1 LGLLWPD
8 LLSFF
13 ALFALLVLVYVLSR
27 LTNVHKVYVALHFAT
42 LFWPLG
48 HFVSLSA
55 DDPAIRTYG
64 MQLAVI
70 AFCFVGPGWLILIQY
85 LIQPGWRP
93 SWRTA
98 AAMVPALLC
107 AAVVLWN
114 PGGAFVTP
122 GEAARTWNFG
132 YLFWGLVA
140 VLFSYF
146 ALSMHRLFQALVRD
160 ANVHRRR
167 QWFLLLMGML
177 LLAGAGVLDL
187 MFNVFLQGRMPEVK
201 GLTSLGLL
209 AAVSC
214 FMQTIRRLDG
224 SDLLSLARRDIFE
237 FIDTGILVLDADGR
251 ILESNRGSQA
261 FVRVKKGELFDLE
274 AFLAPFET
282 QGEVSEFLYRFRH
295 YPSERMQIEI
305 SIRDGGLRHV
315 NIQIAPILEGRR
327 GVIGRVITFHDVTD
341 LRKLVDDLNRKNE
354 TLHERNLE
362 LIRTQKEL
370 FNANRKL
377 ERMAITDSLTGC
389 YNRRY
394 LMQKLEK
401 EAVDHIRNRVPFS
414 IILFDID
421 HFKRIN
427 DQYGHLVGDQVL
439 IATVE
444 AVRGIL
450 RPTDV
455 LARYGGEEFTI
466 YLPGTRSREAEQLAR
481 SVMRAVALI
490 AADTGSE
497 VVTIRVTVS
506 IGIASSENY
515 EKPVEDVRD
524 FLRGLFAR
532 ADEALYKAKNGG
544 RNRVVVANGTR

>member
-1 LGLLWPD
+1 MGLLWPD

-13 ALFALLVLVYVLSR
+13 ALLFLLALVYVRSR
-27 LTNVHKVYVALHFAT
+27 LMNFHKIYVGVHFAT

-55 DDPAIRTYG
+55 EDPAFRTYG
-64 MQLAVI
+64 MQLGVM
-70 AFCFVGPGWLILIQY
+70 AFCFVGPGWLFLIQL

-98 AAMVPALLC
+98 AAFVPALLC
-107 AAVVLWN
+107 AAFVLWN
-114 PGGAFVTP
+114 PGGALATP
-122 GEAARTWNFG
+122 GGNAWYG
-132 YLFWGLVA
+132 YLFWGMVA

-146 ALSMHRLFQALVRD
+146 ALSICRLCQALVRD

-167 QWFLLLMGML
+167 QWFLPLLGMF

-187 MFNVFLQGRMPEVK
+187 MFNVSPQGRTPEVD

-209 AAVSC
+209 AAVFC
-214 FMQTIRRLDG
+214 FVPTILRLGG

-274 AFLAPFET
+274 AFLAPFKA

-295 YPSERMQIEI
+295 YPSERMQTEI
-305 SIRDGGLRHV
+305 SIRNGGLRHIH
-315 NIQIAPILEGRR
+315 IQIAPILEDRR
-327 GVIGRVITFHDVTD
+327 EVIGRVITFHDVTD

-362 LIRTQKEL
+362 LIRTQEEL

-377 ERMAITDSLTGC
+377 EQMAITDSLTGC

-401 EAVDHIRNRVPFS
+401 EVVDHIRNKVPFS
-414 IILFDID
+414 IALFDID

-439 IATVE
+439 IATVK
-444 AVRGIL
+444 AVRGVL

-455 LARYGGEEFTI
+455 LARYGGEEFTV
-466 YLPGTRSREAEQLAR
+466 YLPNTRSREAEELAR
-481 SVMRAVALI
+481 SVMRAVSEI
-490 AADTGSE
+490 AADVGNK
-497 VVTIRVTVS
+497 VITIRVTVS
-506 IGIASSENY
+506 IGIVSSEDY
-515 EKPVEDVRD
+515 EKPVDEVRD
-524 FLRGLFAR
+524 FLRDLFAR
-532 ADEALYKAKNGG
+532 ADAALYQAKNGG
-544 RNRVVVANGTR
+544 RNRVVVAN

>member
-1 LGLLWPD
+1 MGLLWPD

-13 ALFALLVLVYVLSR
+13 ALSVLLVLVYVRSR
-27 LTNVHKVYVALHFAT
+27 LMNIHKIYVALHFAT

-55 DDPAIRTYG
+55 DDPAFRTYG

-70 AFCFVGPGWLILIQY
+70 AFCFVGPGWLLLIQC
-85 LIQPGWRP
+85 LIRPGWRP
-93 SWRTA
+93 TWRN
-98 AAMVPALLC
+98 AAMFVPALLC
-107 AAVVLWN
+107 AAFVLWN
-114 PGGAFVTP
+114 PGGALVTP
-122 GEAARTWNFG
+122 GETAGAWNYG

-146 ALSMHRLFQALVRD
+146 AYSMYRLFQALVRD

-167 QWFLLLMGML
+167 QWFLPLLGMI
-177 LLAGAGVLDL
+177 LLAGAGGLDL
-187 MFNVFLQGRMPEVK
+187 MFNVFLQGRMPEVE

-209 AAVSC
+209 AAVPC
-214 FMQTIRRLDG
+214 FTQTIRRLEG

-237 FIDTGILVLDADGR
+237 FIDTGILVLDANGR

-305 SIRDGGLRHV
+305 SIRNGGLRHV
-315 NIQIAPILEGRR
+315 NIQIAPILDDRR
-327 GVIGRVITFHDVTD
+327 EVIGRVITFHDVTD

-362 LIRTQKEL
+362 LIRTQEEL

-377 ERMAITDSLTGC
+377 EQMAITDSLTGC

-401 EAVDHIRNRVPFS
+401 EVMDHIRNKVPFS
-414 IILFDID
+414 IVLFDID

-439 IATVE
+439 IATVD
-444 AVRGIL
+444 AVRGVL
-450 RPTDV
+450 RPADV

-466 YLPGTRSREAEQLAR
+466 YLPGTRSREAEELAR
-481 SVMRAVALI
+481 GIMRAVSEI
-490 AADTGSE
+490 AADVGNE
-497 VVTIRVTVS
+497 VATIRVTVS
-506 IGIASSENY
+506 IGIVSSENY
-515 EKPVEDVRD
+515 EKPVEEVRD

-532 ADEALYKAKNGG
+532 ADAALYKAKNGG
-544 RNRVVVANGTR
+544 RNRVVVANGMR